1 MNMRLPQ
8 GLMAWLC
15 WTTLLVQL
23 TGCTGLFYQPD
34 RTLYHTP
41 AELRL
46 AYEEVFFH
54 AADGTRLHGW
64 WLPAESETPRA
75 TVLFLHGNAENIS
88 THIASVHWL
97 PAAGYAVFLFD
108 YRGYGRSEG
117 MPTPAGVALDAQ
129 AALRY
134 LVEQRGLR
142 DRSLVVFGQSLGGA
156 IAIDTVART
165 PLRGHIAA
173 LITESA
179 FSGYRAIARDKLA
192 DFWLTWPLQWPLAWT
207 INDDYAPLQVVDRV
221 APIPYLVM
229 HGEADRIVPIEH
241 GQRLFQAARPPKSWY
256 AYGELPHIAAL
267 RRQAHRQ
274 RFLDFIG
281 QALEDQ
287 KEAASTS
294 R

>member
-1 MNMRLPQ
+1 
-8 GLMAWLC
+8 
-15 WTTLLVQL
+15 
-23 TGCTGLFYQPD
+23 CTGLFYQPD

-156 IAIDTVART
+156 IAIDTVAR
-165 PLRGHIAA
+165 
-173 LITESA
+173 
-179 FSGYRAIARDKLA
+179 
-192 DFWLTWPLQWPLAWT
+192 
-207 INDDYAPLQVVDRV
+207 
-221 APIPYLVM
+221 
-229 HGEADRIVPIEH
+229 
-241 GQRLFQAARPPKSWY
+241 
-256 AYGELPHIAAL
+256 
-267 RRQAHRQ
+267 
-274 RFLDFIG
+274 
-281 QALEDQ
+281 
-287 KEAASTS
+287 
-294 R
+294 